1 MRVRKDSRIHSFGHL
16 DVDVWTLRRFR
27 KSKEENNIN
36 SLHFLFLPYFP
47 TKKKNIGLTSNR
59 PMSKRPFLH
68 LQKTTKTFGIFLLI
82 LYFCMSK
89 TCEAAHARPLIQASW
104 FSLNRSIAGKYITSP
119 RLWKMKFIPCQK
131 KTSS

>member
-47 TKKKNIGLTSNR
+47 TKKKNFCLT
-59 PMSKRPFLH
+59 SKRPRPNVHFPC
-68 LQKTTKTFGIFLLI
+68 LQKKARK
-82 LYFCMSK
+82 LYF
-89 TCEAAHARPLIQASW
+89 
-104 FSLNRSIAGKYITSP
+104 FSTNVWDYQFLYLSLQNNNLNPIEQFVLLNTTI
-119 RLWKMKFIPCQK
+119 RL
-131 KTSS
+131 